1 MADDSQE
8 LSMERR
14 ILRVMRKT
22 LASVVKDGTPRP
34 GTSGFLSDQTVE
46 DIKECFLLISLREKE
61 LAEAV
66 GLTQSRPYYPDQQ
79 KAGEVVKFA
88 RPGKAD
94 PEKH

>member
-1 MADDSQE
+1 MADDE

-22 LASVVKDGTPRP
+22 LANVVKDATPQP

-61 LAEAV
+61 LAGAI
-66 GLTQSRPYYPDQQ
+66 GLAQSRPYYPDQQ
-79 KAGEVVKFA
+79 KAGQVINFA
-88 RPGKAD
+88 RPGKAE
-94 PEKH
+94 PEKL

>member
-1 MADDSQE
+1 MGDDSQE

-14 ILRVMRKT
+14 ILRIMRKT
-22 LASVVKDGTPRP
+22 LASVVKDATPQP
-34 GTSGFLSDQTVE
+34 GTSGFLSDQTVD

-61 LAEAV
+61 LAESV
-66 GLTQSRPYYPDQQ
+66 GLAQSRPYYPDQQ
-79 KAGEVVKFA
+79 KAGQVINFA

>member
-1 MADDSQE
+1 MADDE

-22 LASVVKDGTPRP
+22 LASVVKDATPQP

-66 GLTQSRPYYPDQQ
+66 GLARSRPYYPDQQ
-79 KAGEVVKFA
+79 KAGEVINFA
-88 RPGKAD
+88 RPGKPD

>member
-1 MADDSQE
+1 MADDE

-22 LASVVKDGTPRP
+22 LASVVKDATPQP

-66 GLTQSRPYYPDQQ
+66 GLARSRPYYPDQQ
-79 KAGEVVKFA
+79 KAGEVINFA
-88 RPGKAD
+88 RPDKPD